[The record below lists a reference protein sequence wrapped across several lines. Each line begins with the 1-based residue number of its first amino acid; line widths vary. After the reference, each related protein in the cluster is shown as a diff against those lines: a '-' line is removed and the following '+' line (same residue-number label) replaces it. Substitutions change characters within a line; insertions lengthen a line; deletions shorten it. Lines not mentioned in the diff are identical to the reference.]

1 MCTCLLGANWAI
13 GTAFP
18 VPLAAV
24 RSAASPFD
32 LDANGAAHGQRVGL
46 LDPYPD
52 AFDARICQAVPG
64 DALGQRL
71 DEIDVL
77 VLHQQGDALE
87 QRAVVEHIL
96 QPVGNAIIVVAHGQ
110 IRRQQ
115 DALLVAFFVLEDADA
130 GDDFE
135 IIDEHVAP
143 AGLPVWLGAGT
154 IWGCGGCRHGGQLA
168 VAARS
173 AVRQSKCWPPSRAS
187 ICPVS
192 AGACKIKRMAAA
204 ISAGSVRRPSKVAW
218 YSARN

>member
-13 GTAFP
+13 ASRFSEP
-18 VPLAAV
+18 AAAV

-32 LDANGAAHGQRVGL
+32 LDANGAAHGERVGL

-52 AFDARICQAVPG
+52 AFDACICQAVAG
-64 DALGQRL
+64 DALGQGL
-71 DEIDVL
+71 EQIDVL

-87 QRAVVEHIL
+87 QCAVVEHVL
-96 QPVGNAIIVVAHGQ
+96 EPVRNAIIAVAHGQ

-115 DALLVAFFVLEDADA
+115 DALLVALFVLEDADA

-135 IIDEHVAP
+135 IIDEYA
-143 AGLPVWLGAGT
+143 AQTGLPVRVGA
-154 IWGCGGCRHGGQLA
+154 IAFCGCGWCRHGVQLPGE
-168 VAARS
+168 VTS